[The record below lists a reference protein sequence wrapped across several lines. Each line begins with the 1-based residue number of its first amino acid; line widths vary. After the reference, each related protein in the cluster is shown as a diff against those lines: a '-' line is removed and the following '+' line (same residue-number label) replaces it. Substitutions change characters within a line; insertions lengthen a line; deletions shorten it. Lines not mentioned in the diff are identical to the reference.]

1 MKKKGKKEE
10 QETKKKKK
18 KKKKREVAE
27 GTYFSHPANFCKF
40 NARALE

>member
-1 MKKKGKKEE
+1 MEKKKKKKE
-10 QETKKKKK
+10 KKEKK